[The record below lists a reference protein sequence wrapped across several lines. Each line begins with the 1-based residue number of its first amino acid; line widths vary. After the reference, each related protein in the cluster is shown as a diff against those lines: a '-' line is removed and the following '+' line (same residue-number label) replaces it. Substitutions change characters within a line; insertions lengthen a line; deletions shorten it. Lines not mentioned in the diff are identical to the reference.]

1 MFLILFSLRKS
12 NFDSAL
18 KGSLLTQIEIFVLQ
32 KKTASNSLIARI
44 TENLSS
50 NIRKNW

>member
-12 NFDSAL
+12 NFDAAL
-18 KGSLLTQIEIFVLQ
+18 KGSLLTQIEIFCFTE
-32 KKTASNSLIARI
+32 KTATNSLIARI
-44 TENLSS
+44 TENLTS